1 MHERSWPSF
10 IIRFIL
16 RLAFF
21 FNRAHSHPYQGSQ
34 CFGIAGRPNRK
45 RGFRKVQVCTE
56 EHPFVQGRS
65 SFVGQSISMN
75 EALEIVGQAFD
86 EVIQEV

>member
-21 FNRAHSHPYQGSQ
+21 STEPTRILTKAPNALGLQAGQIEREALEKYKSARKNIHLYRA
-34 CFGIAGRPNRK
+34 AARLWA
-45 RGFRKVQVCTE
+45 RG
-56 EHPFVQGRS
+56 
-65 SFVGQSISMN
+65 ISMN